1 MILTDEADVLEEA
14 FFRADVNDVTVLEYR
29 EQDLQDYAEYL
40 HIERD
45 IIPDIRPYFS
55 ISKEPRCEKH
65 GIPIASC
72 GCSESRQVQASIYRL
87 DPETLIEDWVDAIRD
102 RDIFDSVDL
111 EKIDPARYVL
121 TAWLNR
127 TKITF
132 QCFFDKDEM
141 EKYDFEPQAIE
152 FGVSFF
158 GNQQVIMRKHR
169 YSWREFL
176 EDEFRNEIAAD
187 VKHCK
192 EAIGSDFY
200 EYRPLENFRDRV
212 RQSLR
217 GYFDESGYE
226 VRREVSEVCPVETT
240 QYGLD
245 TGKTDFVA
253 QRDGSKFIICH
264 CEKTPGWHVHH
275 FSSGRIE
282 SAEQTPIIED
292 MSEKIESK
300 INTYQDI
307 RLNKQ
312 TASRLVTLLA
322 TFFSIGF
329 VVLFLDRLGLI
340 SSVLK
345 QQFQFGGNLQLI
357 AFILLLFD
365 AIAAIALAVVV
376 TRPYFRD
383 FLFSWEIE
391 PFDTKAAPSDDSQTD
406 DRRRNS
412 VTSR

>member
-14 FFRADVNDVTVLEYR
+14 FFRADVSDVSALEYQ
-29 EQDLQDYAEYL
+29 EQDLQDYAKYL

-45 IIPDIRPYFS
+45 IIPDIRTYFS
-55 ISKEPRCEKH
+55 ISEDQRCEKH
-65 GIPIASC
+65 GIPTASC
-72 GCSESRQVQASIYRL
+72 GCEESRQVQTSIYRL
-87 DPETLIEDWVDAIRD
+87 DHATLVEDWVAAIRD
-102 RDIFDSVDL
+102 RDIFDSVEL
-111 EKIDPARYVL
+111 EEIASTRYVL
-121 TAWLNR
+121 KAWLDR

-132 QCFFDKDEM
+132 QCFFDRDEM
-141 EKYDFEPQAIE
+141 EKHDFEPQAME

-158 GNQQVIMRKHR
+158 GDQQVVEREHC

-176 EDEFRNEIAAD
+176 DDDFKDEITAD
-187 VKHCK
+187 VKHRK

-200 EYRPLENFRDRV
+200 EYRSLEDFRDRV

-217 GYFDESGYE
+217 GYFDESGYD
-226 VRREVSEVCPVETT
+226 VRREVGEVCLVETT

-253 QRDGSKFIICH
+253 QNDRSKFIVCH

-275 FSSGRIE
+275 FSGGRIE

-292 MSEKIESK
+292 MTEKIESK

-307 RLNKQ
+307 RLNKK
-312 TASRLVTLLA
+312 TASRFVTLLA

-345 QQFQFGGNLQLI
+345 QQFQLSEILQLI
-357 AFILLLFD
+357 AVTLLVFD
-365 AIAAIALAVVV
+365 ALAAIALAVVV
-376 TRPYFRD
+376 TRPYVRD
-383 FLFSWEIE
+383 YLFSWEIK
-391 PFDTKAAPSDDSQTD
+391 PFDGKAVFSDD
-406 DRRRNS
+406 
-412 VTSR
+412 

>member
-14 FFRADVNDVTVLEYR
+14 FFRADVSDVSTLEYW

-45 IIPDIRPYFS
+45 IIPDIRTYFS
-55 ISKEPRCEKH
+55 ISKEQRCEKH
-65 GIPIASC
+65 GIPTASC
-72 GCSESRQVQASIYRL
+72 GCAESRQVQASIYSL
-87 DPETLIEDWVDAIRD
+87 DPEALVEDWVAAIRD
-102 RDIFDSVDL
+102 RDIFDSVEL
-111 EKIDPARYVL
+111 EKIDSTRYVL
-121 TAWLNR
+121 KAWLAR

-132 QCFFDKDEM
+132 QCFFDRDEM
-141 EKYDFEPQAIE
+141 ENHDFEPQAME
-152 FGVSFF
+152 FAISFF
-158 GNQQVIMRKHR
+158 GDHQVVEQEHR

-176 EDEFRNEIAAD
+176 NDDFKDEITTD

-200 EYRPLENFRDRV
+200 EYRPLEDFRDRV
-212 RQSLR
+212 RQTLR
-217 GYFDESGYE
+217 VYFDESGYK
-226 VRREVSEVCPVETT
+226 VRREVGEVCPVETT

-253 QRDGSKFIICH
+253 QSDGSKFIVCH

-275 FSSGRIE
+275 FSGGRIE
-282 SAEQTPIIED
+282 SAEQMPIIKD
-292 MSEKIESK
+292 MTEKIEAK

-312 TASRLVTLLA
+312 TASRFVTLLA
-322 TFFSIGF
+322 TFFSLGF
-329 VVLFLDRLGLI
+329 VVLFLDRLGFI
-340 SSVLK
+340 TSVLE

-357 AFILLLFD
+357 AFILLVLD
-365 AIAAIALAVVV
+365 AVAAIALAVVV
-376 TRPYFRD
+376 TRPYVRD

-391 PFDTKAAPSDDSQTD
+391 PFESKAAPSDD
-406 DRRRNS
+406 
-412 VTSR
+412 